1 MTLST
6 PELVGRAQILEAVVR
21 RASEG
26 RSTVL
31 TGPTGIGRS
40 RLLVEAATRLERGGT
55 RVIRLTATASAS
67 SVPFGLFLGLL
78 DRTTI
83 LRIGAEEALGRAA
96 LVRAG
101 ILALEPQA
109 ILVDEVSLLDPGSA
123 AFLLELA
130 RGSTAVV
137 LTVTT
142 GRRVPDAIRAL
153 VDEGLATSI
162 RLEAL
167 DGPSCAALAA
177 AILGGPVDAGLTAAL
192 VDVAEGSP
200 TATQEVLHVAQ
211 RTGAVQRVDGLW
223 RLRGELPAPLA
234 VRRQASAEFLAT
246 SQEEQDWLCAVAVAE
261 EIADDLGELLCTD
274 VTADRVVRA
283 GWTVHDDHVHATRM
297 RRSAQNEAVLGTAGA
312 RQRRSTMRRLLT
324 ATEQLH
330 RPLTDRERI
339 AQGGWRLELG
349 EDLPPA
355 TALELG
361 SLTSLAAPQLSER
374 FLRHA
379 VAHGGGA
386 PAEVALAEHL
396 KRTNRLDE
404 AEQLLGTTKATSGDR
419 HSADDIAR
427 VLAYVS
433 GFGARRGAQA
443 LAALD
448 AYMLANGEHP
458 DLLAVR
464 GGLLWYEMRY
474 VEALPSLQQLRQG
487 PAGFAAVFAGMQ
499 EVLVRIELGDAW
511 GALQVIE
518 EMRDASLH
526 TVAAIPE
533 GPVMFDWMSARA
545 PAVVALDL
553 QTAEPIAERNY
564 ERMVQTGMHTVR
576 TPFAH
581 LLGVIRTLQGDL
593 DTGVHLLRESE
604 GLPGIWRDS
613 FLPVILADL
622 AIALVRSG
630 DLDGAAAALG
640 RATSAAVSTSQQGRL
655 RVAEAELLD
664 ARGDTAAA
672 VAVARNVADRAR
684 TFGALVEEWDAL
696 FVAVRFRDVSAA
708 AALLDMQPLPG
719 IARGLQQEH
728 ARALHAQDLPELDA
742 VARRYWSLGLRS
754 YAVET
759 LATSIRLRAEQD
771 LPTTAPAER
780 LAQWTTE
787 VPTLRYR
794 QTGVEAS
801 ATLTFREREVVA
813 LAAHGLPDRGVAE
826 ALGISVRTAQTHLS
840 RAFTKLGVHRRS
852 ELGPLL
858 DDGA

>member
-6 PELVGRAQILEAVVR
+6 PELVGRTPVLDAVVR

-31 TGPTGIGRS
+31 TGPTGIGRT
-40 RLLVEAATRLERGGT
+40 RLLVEAASRLERSGV

-67 SVPFGLFLGLL
+67 SVPFGVFLGLL
-78 DRTTI
+78 DRATI

-109 ILVDEVSLLDPGSA
+109 LLIDEASLLDPGSA

-142 GRRVPDAIRAL
+142 GRRVPDAVRTL
-153 VDEGLATSI
+153 VDEGLATTI

-167 DGPSCAALAA
+167 DTAGCAALAA
-177 AILGGPVDAGLTAAL
+177 AVLGGPVDAALTAAL

-200 TATQEVLHVAQ
+200 TATQEVLRAA
-211 RTGAVQRVDGLW
+211 RTAGVVQHSDGLW
-223 RLRGELPAPLA
+223 RLHGDLPAPIA
-234 VRRQASAEFLAT
+234 ARRRAAAEFLAT
-246 SQEEQDWLCAVAVAE
+246 SPAEQDWLCAVAVADE
-261 EIADDLGELLCTD
+261 VADDLGELLCTD
-274 VTADRVVRA
+274 EVADRVTRA
-283 GWTVHDDHVHATRM
+283 GWTVHDDHVQATRM
-297 RRSAQNEAVLGTAGA
+297 RRAAQTEGVLEAAGA
-312 RQRRSTMRRLLT
+312 RQRRSTLRRLLT
-324 ATEQLH
+324 ASAQLT
-330 RPLTDRERI
+330 RPLTDRDRI
-339 AQGGWRLELG
+339 ARGAWSLELG
-349 EDLPPA
+349 EELPA
-355 TALELG
+355 DTAVELG
-361 SLTSLAAPQLSER
+361 ALTSLADPPLSER

-386 PAEVALAEHL
+386 RAEVALAEHL

-404 AEQLLGTTKATSGDR
+404 AEQLLGTTKTVDGDR

-448 AYMLANGEHP
+448 AYMLANGEHH

-474 VEALPSLQQLRQG
+474 VEALPALEQLRRG
-487 PAGFAAVFAGMQ
+487 PAGFAAVFAAMQ
-499 EVLVRIELGDAW
+499 EVLVRIELGDAH
-511 GALQVIE
+511 GALRVIE
-518 EMRDASLH
+518 QMREPSLH
-526 TVAAIPE
+526 TVGAIPE

-564 ERMVQTGMHTVR
+564 DRMLETGMHTVR

-581 LLGVIRTLQGDL
+581 LLGVLRTLQGDL
-593 DTGVHLLRESE
+593 DTAVHLLRESE

-622 AIALVRSG
+622 AIALARAG
-630 DLDGAAAALG
+630 DLAGAAAALD
-640 RATSAAVSTSQQGRL
+640 RASTGAVSASQQGRL
-655 RVAEAELLD
+655 RLAEAELHE
-664 ARGDTAAA
+664 ARGDVEGAIAL
-672 VAVARNVADRAR
+672 ARGVADRAR
-684 TFGALVEEWDAL
+684 AAGALVEEWDAL
-696 FVAVRFRDVSAA
+696 FASC
-708 AALLDMQPLPG
+708 
-719 IARGLQQEH
+719 
-728 ARALHAQDLPELDA
+728 
-742 VARRYWSLGLRS
+742 SS
-754 YAVET
+754 
-759 LATSIRLRAEQD
+759 
-771 LPTTAPAER
+771 
-780 LAQWTTE
+780 
-787 VPTLRYR
+787 
-794 QTGVEAS
+794 AS
-801 ATLTFREREVVA
+801 ASRCPA
-813 LAAHGLPDRGVAE
+813 SRG
-826 ALGISVRTAQTHLS
+826 GCSRTTRGRCGRTTCPSSTRS
-840 RAFTKLGVHRRS
+840 RDATGRS
-852 ELGPLL
+852 ACGSSPSRH
-858 DDGA
+858 